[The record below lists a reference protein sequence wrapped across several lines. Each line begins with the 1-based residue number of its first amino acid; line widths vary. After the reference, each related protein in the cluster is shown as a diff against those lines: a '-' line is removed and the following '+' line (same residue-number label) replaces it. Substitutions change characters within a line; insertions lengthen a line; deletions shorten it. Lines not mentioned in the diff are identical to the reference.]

1 MEFLRTTSAAGRHPF
16 AERHVARW
24 HRRGIAVPVSVFP
37 EAYSTM
43 NSDTGTTDTGD
54 IGSAELP
61 PEASEL
67 DRVPMELEEAN
78 AMEAGVTVA

>member
-1 MEFLRTTSAAGRHPF
+1 MEFLRRTSTAWKHYFTG
-16 AERHVARW
+16 RHVAEY

-37 EAYSTM
+37 EAHPSM

-54 IGSAELP
+54 TGDTELP

-67 DRVPMELEEAN
+67 DPVPTELEEAN
-78 AMEAGVTVA
+78 AMEAGVTEA